1 MTSPSRFWTPAMIT
15 AVSGAVAAL
24 LVALATMAV
33 TLGIKQD
40 TQHIV
45 ISTNSTLSDFKKQLE
60 VAQAKI
66 DGLEKLVNA
75 KDADKKV
82 ADDLAAKAVGK

>member
-1 MTSPSRFWTPAMIT
+1 
-15 AVSGAVAAL
+15 
-24 LVALATMAV
+24 
-33 TLGIKQD
+33 
-40 TQHIV
+40 V